1 MWAFIWWQTMD
12 DLIYICI
19 YIFAVFIS
27 SVSQILLKKSAVK
40 ERQNWLIEYLNPM
53 VILAYFL
60 FFSSTLITIISYKVL
75 PLSLGPVLESSGYL
89 FVMVL
94 SLSFLKEK
102 FSKRKIVGITLIVIG
117 ITVFTIFK

>member
-1 MWAFIWWQTMD
+1 MD

-40 ERQNWLIEYLNPM
+40 ERQTCLIEYLNPM

-94 SLSFLKEK
+94 SLIFLKEK

>member
-53 VILAYFL
+53 VIFAYFL

-94 SLSFLKEK
+94 SLIFLKEK

>member
-1 MWAFIWWQTMD
+1 MD

-94 SLSFLKEK
+94 SLIFLKEK

>member
-1 MWAFIWWQTMD
+1 MD

>member
-1 MWAFIWWQTMD
+1 MNNWK
-12 DLIYICI
+12 YICI

-27 SVSQILLKKSAVK
+27 SVSQILLKKSALK
-40 ERQNWLIEYLNPM
+40 ERQSWLLEYLNPI
-53 VILAYFL
+53 VILAYGL

-94 SLSFLKEK
+94 SIFFLKEK
-102 FSKRKIVGITLIVIG
+102 VSKNRIIGIILIVIG
-117 ITVFTIFK
+117 ITIFTIFK